1 MKHEEKDKE
10 ESMARIYI
18 NDEWGFAEEFS
29 DELNFSNCNIPL
41 SSVRIPHT
49 VKETPFNYFDESVY
63 QMISGYRK
71 VLYVPKDWENKT
83 VLLTFEG
90 VGHVSEVYLNGK
102 KVAEHNCGYTAFTV
116 DISNEIMI
124 GVKNVLVVKCNS
136 KEDVNVPPFGF
147 VIDYMTYGGIY
158 RDVYIDVKE
167 KDYIKDVF
175 ARPEVPED
183 EVLPGEVSGKI
194 KMNAKLREFTFS
206 GVMAADIT
214 LNVEREGLILNAELL
229 DEGESV
235 GSISVEADKAENG
248 EASISFTAEKVKLW
262 DVAMPKLY
270 EFVVRLL
277 DGENVI
283 DEFRTK
289 VGFRRSEFKKEG
301 YFLNGRKLKIR
312 GLNHHQCY
320 PYIGYA
326 APASLQINDAD
337 ILKYELGVNATR
349 TSHYPQSHY
358 FINRCDEIGL
368 LVFTEMPGWQHI
380 GDDAWKEQAVRNT
393 EDMVKQ
399 YRNHPSIIIWGV
411 RINESMDDND
421 FYEKTNEAARRLDP
435 TRPTG
440 GVRNFKK
447 SKLLEDVY
455 TYNDF
460 SHIGTNPGVEKKAAV
475 TSDMDKPYLIT
486 EYNGHMYP
494 TKSFDNEELRQEHAL
509 RHARVLETVSE
520 YSDICGSFAW
530 CMFDYNTH
538 KDFGSGDRICYHGIM
553 DMFRN
558 PKMAAA
564 VYAMHQK
571 RIPVLEISSS
581 MDIGEHPAGNR
592 GDVYIFTNADS
603 VKFYKNDVF
612 IKEYTHQDSPF
623 SNMKITP
630 ILIDD
635 FIGDQLE
642 ENEGFTKR
650 QAEDVKEL
658 LNYIGRYG
666 MVNLPVSVKAKMA
679 KVMALY
685 HMKYD
690 DAYRLFG
697 KYIGNWGGEG
707 AVFKFEAVSKGK
719 VVKTVIKTTVKD
731 IHITAEADHTELRED
746 KSYDMAAVRIKICD
760 QNENVMPFFSLP
772 LPLKAEGPIEIVGP
786 KQAMIAGG
794 MGGTYIRTKGVEGNA
809 SLTIEMPEGYDGRVK
824 IDFNISINE

>member
-1 MKHEEKDKE
+1 
-10 ESMARIYI
+10 
-18 NDEWGFAEEFS
+18 
-29 DELNFSNCNIPL
+29 
-41 SSVRIPHT
+41 
-49 VKETPFNYFDESVY
+49 
-63 QMISGYRK
+63 
-71 VLYVPKDWENKT
+71 
-83 VLLTFEG
+83 
-90 VGHVSEVYLNGK
+90 
-102 KVAEHNCGYTAFTV
+102 
-116 DISNEIMI
+116 
-124 GVKNVLVVKCNS
+124 
-136 KEDVNVPPFGF
+136 
-147 VIDYMTYGGIY
+147 
-158 RDVYIDVKE
+158 
-167 KDYIKDVF
+167 
-175 ARPEVPED
+175 
-183 EVLPGEVSGKI
+183 
-194 KMNAKLREFTFS
+194 MNAKLREFTFS
-206 GVMAADIT
+206 GVMAADIS

-289 VGFRRSEFKKEG
+289 VGFRRSEFKKDG

-538 KDFGSGDRICYHGIM
+538 KDFGSGDRICYHGVM

-731 IHITAEADHTELRED
+731 IHITAEADHTELCED
-746 KSYDMAAVRIKICD
+746 TSYDMAAVRIKICD